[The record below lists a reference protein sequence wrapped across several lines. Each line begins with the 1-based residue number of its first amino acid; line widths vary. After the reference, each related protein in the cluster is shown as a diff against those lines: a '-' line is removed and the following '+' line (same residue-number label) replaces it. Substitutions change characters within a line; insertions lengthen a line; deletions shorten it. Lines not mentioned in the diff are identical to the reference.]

1 MKKKKEKERGSK
13 IGIAITIFIVIVFT
27 SATVSGGS
35 TQGFLIGSAIGLIAA
50 GAWIKLGF

>member
-1 MKKKKEKERGSK
+1 MKKKKDQEKGSK
-13 IGIAITIFIVIVFT
+13 IGIAITIFIVIAFT

-35 TQGFLIGSAIGLIAA
+35 TQGILIGSAIGLIAA